1 MAKIDLEWRITKV
14 SLLLL
19 TIILFGT
26 IAYHLIEGWSL
37 FDSLYMTAMTV
48 TTTGYRELAEMST
61 AGRVLSMVLMFVGV
75 GVFFYTINLFMPVLV
90 EMGRE
95 RWKKV
100 LKDIKNHYIVC
111 GFGVMGR
118 EIAEELP
125 AENVVVVESSAEKV
139 NLARE
144 RGLLA
149 LQGDATEEEILE
161 MANIKSAKAFIACLT
176 TDSADAFAIMAAKD
190 LNPEVYTI
198 AVLRTPGGS
207 KKVSRA
213 GVDMILSPY
222 SDAAKKIYMTLKTP
236 AAVEMID
243 MISDKQGEFMLQK
256 VTLSSEKISGKSLQE
271 LDIRKK
277 TGALVV
283 AIERNDVVS
292 IPQPDTMLQ
301 KDDVLYVMGS
311 NEQLE
316 KLVKV
321 VS

>member
-1 MAKIDLEWRITKV
+1 MIKLDLEWKITKIAF
-14 SLLLL
+14 LMLF
-19 TIILFGT
+19 IMLFGT
-26 IAYHLIEGWSL
+26 VSYHLIEGWSL

-48 TTTGYRELAEMST
+48 TTTGYREFARMSA
-61 AGRVLSMVLMFVGV
+61 AGRILSMVLMFVGV

-125 AENVVVVESSAEKV
+125 AESVVVVDSNPEKV

-144 RGLLA
+144 IGFLA
-149 LQGDATEEEILE
+149 LQGDSTEEEILE
-161 MANIKSAKAFIACLT
+161 MANIRTARALIACLS
-176 TDSADAFAIMAAKD
+176 TDAADAFAVMVAKD
-190 LNPEVYTI
+190 LNPDIYTI
-198 AVLRTPGGS
+198 AILRAPSGS

-213 GVDMILSPY
+213 GVDMLLSPY
-222 SDAAKKIYMTLKTP
+222 SDAAKKVYMALKTP
-236 AAVEMID
+236 AAVELID
-243 MISDKQGEFMLQK
+243 MLSDKEGEFMFQK

-277 TGALVV
+277 TGAMVV
-283 AIERNDVVS
+283 AIERDNAVS
-292 IPQPDTMLQ
+292 IAQPDTVLQ

-311 NEQLE
+311 DKQLE
-316 KLVKV
+316 ELVKI

>member
-1 MAKIDLEWRITKV
+1 MAKVDLERRITKIV
-14 SLLLL
+14 LLLFA
-19 TIILFGT
+19 IIVFGT
-26 IAYHLIEGWSL
+26 INYHLVEGVSL
-37 FDSLYMTAMTV
+37 FEALYMTVITI
-48 TTTGYRELAEMST
+48 TTTGYGEIWEMSSS
-61 AGRVLSMVLMFVGV
+61 GRVLSMLLCLFGV
-75 GVFFYTINLFMPVLV
+75 GIFFYSIQLFMPVLV

-111 GFGVMGR
+111 GFGVMGK

-125 AENVVVVESSAEKV
+125 AENVVVVDSNAEKV

-144 RGLLA
+144 RGFLA
-149 LQGDATEEEILE
+149 IQGDATEEEILE
-161 MANIKSAKAFIACLT
+161 MANIKSAKAFIACLS

-277 TGALVV
+277 TGVLVV

-292 IPQPDTMLQ
+292 IPQPDTILQ

-316 KLVKV
+316 KLVKI